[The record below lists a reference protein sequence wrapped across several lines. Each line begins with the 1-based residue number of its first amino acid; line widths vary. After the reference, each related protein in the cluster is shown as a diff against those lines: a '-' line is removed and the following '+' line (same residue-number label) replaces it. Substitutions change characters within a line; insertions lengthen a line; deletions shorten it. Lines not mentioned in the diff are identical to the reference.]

1 MKHPLTSKERRG
13 LLAVAAAALL
23 CISSGF
29 IIRNCSSGF
38 HSGSE
43 SADSISEAERIPESG
58 SNGEIKEVKKAKDS
72 KSAKG
77 NKKNKKAKDSKNK
90 TNKKKAPKSY
100 PTRDPLSEP
109 CD

>member
-29 IIRNCSSGF
+29 IFRSCTYNSEITEISNNSRGSG
-38 HSGSE
+38 HTENSVRAGNSE
-43 SADSISEAERIPESG
+43 KAEAFEDAKPS
-58 SNGEIKEVKKAKDS
+58 KKLKR
-72 KSAKG
+72 
-77 NKKNKKAKDSKNK
+77 KKNSQ
-90 TNKKKAPKSY
+90 KKKAPKSY
-100 PTRDPLSEP
+100 PVRDPLSEP